1 MIKNRRLKRIGAVAG
16 TLSSALLLTVTQA
29 NAVGGEI
36 ERATAKDYANE
47 VEWVKCANKKEDGDI
62 VYQAC
67 FSPPGDWFLVYDGKS
82 DGSSAVVDWEV
93 GSRWGSIFNADGVST
108 YRYKNK
114 DFTESATIRFRVCLG
129 HWDTKTITAGTCSG
143 WVSNLT

>member
-1 MIKNRRLKRIGAVAG
+1 MIKSRRLKRMSAVGG
-16 TLSSALLLTVTQA
+16 TVSAALLLTVTQA
-29 NAVGGEI
+29 NAAAGEI
-36 ERATAKDYANE
+36 ERATATTYANE
-47 VEWVKCANKKEDGDI
+47 VEWVKCANKMEDGGI

-67 FSPPGDWFLVYDGKS
+67 FSPPGDWFSVYDGNP

-93 GSRWGSIFNADGVST
+93 GSRWGSIFNADGAST

-114 DFTESATIRFRVCLG
+114 DFTEDATIRFRICLG
-129 HWDTKTITAGTCSG
+129 HWSTKTITAGTCSG